1 MKRIPVTVSL
11 LLITSLVVVIGLGSP
26 HRVAFA
32 AMDPGATAAG
42 ALAPVNPAASETVVA
57 GNPIVEITKSCP
69 SLRYV
74 GRNAVFEITVT
85 NRGDGPADNVV
96 VTDVISGRIEF
107 ISADNDGVREGNNI
121 VWRLGTLGAGAS
133 RTLKTTFRCNQ
144 IGTVRNTA
152 TVAYCV
158 EASDE
163 CELEVK
169 GIPAI
174 LLECVDDPD
183 PIEIN
188 GSLTYTIAVL
198 NQGSAVGTNI
208 VVDCTLPPEEEHV
221 KTAGPTKA
229 TVDGKR
235 VTFAP
240 LASLAPKARAIYK
253 VTVKGVAEGDV
264 RFRVELKS
272 DQIKTPVMETESTH
286 IY

>member
-1 MKRIPVTVSL
+1 MAFTVPLLFVALGGALLHPTAFGASVPPLDASLAYSRPVADASAN
-11 LLITSLVVVIGLGSP
+11 VVVGQ
-26 HRVAFA
+26 
-32 AMDPGATAAG
+32 
-42 ALAPVNPAASETVVA
+42 PVL
-57 GNPIVEITKSCP
+57 EITKNCP
-69 SLRYV
+69 ELRYV
-74 GRNAVFEITVT
+74 GRDAIFEITVT
-85 NRGDGPADNVV
+85 NRGDGPAHDVV
-96 VTDVISGRIEF
+96 VTDAIDGRIDF
-107 ISADNDGVREGNNI
+107 IKADNEGVREGNNI
-121 VWRLGTLGAGAS
+121 IWRLGMLEAGAS
-133 RTLKTTFRCNQ
+133 RTLKATFRCNH
-144 IGTVRNTA
+144 IGKVRNTA
-152 TVAYCV
+152 TVTYCA
-158 EASDE
+158 EASDA

-188 GSLTYTIAVL
+188 GSLTYTITVL
-198 NQGSAVGTNI
+198 NQGSAVGTGI

-221 KTAGPTKA
+221 SATGPTKA
-229 TVDGKR
+229 KVEGKQ

-240 LASLAPKARAIYK
+240 LASLAPKAKAVYK